1 MQSSRPRRK
10 ERDLSP
16 EDRQRVE
23 RALAD
28 LDITKLEAWNDLDV
42 LATRTIVEEIEVLSS
57 QISGPPENITGLF
70 NVHVRLSY
78 DMDGEELVDS
88 YAFPATFRAHL
99 DGGEV
104 VFDEV
109 EVDTSSFYL

>member
-10 ERDLSP
+10 ERDLPP
-16 EDRQRVE
+16 EDRRRVE

-28 LDITKLEAWNDLDV
+28 LDITKWEAWNDLDV
-42 LATRTIVEEIEVLSS
+42 LATRTTVEEIEVLSS

-78 DMDGEELVDS
+78 DMGDQELVNND
-88 YAFPATFRAHL
+88 AFPATFRAHL
-99 DGGEV
+99 EGDEV